1 MLELDARSPK
11 AEVFVPMAT
20 TLVGPKEDVP
30 KPVKSLLA
38 VNAKAS
44 LTLLPVA
51 VPIFIRPN
59 LPEAAFVSITRKE
72 TNGEVPKAP
81 LPKTV
86 LLVTVPKE
94 PPLFSSSK
102 YEALIVSFVRGPVKM
117 KLLIEVAVPEIS
129 EPAVP
134 VVVEVPKP
142 VI

>member
-72 TNGEVPKAP
+72 TNGEVPKVIVLP
-81 LPKTV
+81 L
-86 LLVTVPKE
+86 
-94 PPLFSSSK
+94 
-102 YEALIVSFVRGPVKM
+102 
-117 KLLIEVAVPEIS
+117 
-129 EPAVP
+129 
-134 VVVEVPKP
+134 
-142 VI
+142 